1 MKSWSSASA
10 FRAPSSAF
18 ANGVYPSGFYPL
30 NIEMILLGSI
40 EFIGL
45 WHNWQNNLGQ
55 NNSEGSEVQGP
66 KFRVVGKESRDTSIT

>member
-1 MKSWSSASA
+1 LGLLSLGQTGQNNWVIWGNFSI
-10 FRAPSSAF
+10 FRGSIKGLRLNSKL
-18 ANGVYPSGFYPL
+18 GVYPSGFYPL

-55 NNSEGSEVQGP
+55 N
-66 KFRVVGKESRDTSIT
+66 D